1 MIKYIGS
8 KRALLPWI
16 IGTIQSIH
24 QQAPIRRVVDLFS
37 GSARVGH
44 ALKSEGFYV
53 ISNDLMS
60 YAHVLAQALVE
71 ADARTY
77 SRERVQPILDR
88 LQSLPPRRGWFTQDY
103 CEKARYFQ
111 PKNGA
116 RIEAIR
122 EGLEAESEGDPL
134 LRAILLTSLLL
145 AADRVDSTTG
155 IQMAYLKRWSPRSY
169 NDLRLEYPPCFR
181 GRARPCRG
189 MRSRWLPTW
198 KPTSSTS
205 TPL

>member
-16 IGTIQSIH
+16 IDTIQSIH
-24 QQAPIRRVVDLFS
+24 HQVPIRTAVDLFS

-44 ALKSEGFYV
+44 ALKSKGFYAT
-53 ISNDLMS
+53 SNDLMS

-77 SRERVQPILDR
+77 SRERLQPILDR
-88 LQSLPPRRGWFTQDY
+88 LQSLPPRQGWFTQDY

-122 EGLEAESEGDPL
+122 EGLEAEAGGDPL
-134 LRAILLTSLLL
+134 LRAILLTSLML

-155 IQMAYLKRWSPRSY
+155 VQMAYLKRWAPVPTTTCAWSIH
-169 NDLRLEYPPCFR
+169 PC
-181 GRARPCRG
+181 
-189 MRSRWLPTW
+189 
-198 KPTSSTS
+198 
-205 TPL
+205 